1 MSLHESKLDELGL
14 EFDRNW
20 VLATRGDSGWEMI
33 TQRTYSTLVLVQ
45 PQIECNDEMVLILN
59 APNMP
64 ELRVP
69 LQKSESVPIQV
80 WKSQV
85 MGMSQ
90 GPSARE
96 WFSAYLG
103 VDCELFAKDRT
114 TIRALSEKHTPHP
127 SLFSYPTQTAFADGF
142 PLLLL
147 SEESVTEFKSHHPEP
162 DKVRPKTF
170 RANIIIRGCIPYQ
183 EESFLK
189 IRIGNVEF
197 VVTARCTRCVM
208 TNNDTETGIPGKDTL
223 KLLMKHRRVDP
234 GAKYEACMGMN
245 MIHTSTGG
253 MIRLGDRIEVQA
265 IAKHDRRG
273 IWKGSKTP
281 VEYLSS

>member
-1 MSLHESKLDELGL
+1 M
-14 EFDRNW
+14 
-20 VLATRGDSGWEMI
+20 V

-45 PQIECNDEMVLILN
+45 PRIERENGIVLILN
-59 APNMP
+59 APKMP

-69 LQKSESVPIQV
+69 LQICDPVPIQV

-90 GPSARE
+90 GQSARE

-103 VDCELFAKDRT
+103 VDCELFVKDRT
-114 TIRALSEKHTPHP
+114 TIRTLSEKHTPHS

-162 DKVRPKTF
+162 EKVRPKTF
-170 RANIIIRGCIPYQ
+170 RANVIIKGCIPYQ

-208 TNNDTETGIPGKDTL
+208 TNNDTETGIPGAYTL

-234 GAKYEACMGMN
+234 GSKYEACMGMN
-245 MIHTSTGG
+245 MIHTSIGD
-253 MIRLGDRIEVQA
+253 MIRLGDPIEVQA
-265 IAKHDRRG
+265 CAAHDRRG
-273 IWKGSKTP
+273 IWKGSKDP
-281 VEYLSS
+281 SEYPSS